1 MFLPGFSDDAM
12 ISSVCHKNIFTGSGL
27 PLFPAL
33 FYALSRT
40 MCEEPHW
47 TREVRMN
54 DEEEQDDKTKE
65 LPLGKETEA
74 NLFKSRS
81 IFIYGPITQEL
92 AQKVCTQLVALAAA
106 NDEDIRIYVNSPG
119 GHVESGDSIHD
130 MIKFIKPKVWMIGTG
145 WVASAGAL
153 IYAAAPKERRIC
165 LPNTRFLLHQPSG
178 GTRGMASDIEIQARE
193 IIKMNERL
201 IKIFSKATGQ
211 SEEKI
216 AKDIDRDYWLSA
228 EDAVAYGLVARVVTS
243 QSEI

>member
-1 MFLPGFSDDAM
+1 
-12 ISSVCHKNIFTGSGL
+12 
-27 PLFPAL
+27 
-33 FYALSRT
+33 
-40 MCEEPHW
+40 
-47 TREVRMN
+47 MN
-54 DEEEQDDKTKE
+54 DENDDDKVKE

-92 AQKVCTQLVALAAA
+92 AQKVNTQLVALAAA
-106 NDEDIRIYVNSPG
+106 SDEDIRIYVNSPG

-153 IYAAAPKERRIC
+153 IYVAAPKERRIA

-201 IKIFSKATGQ
+201 IKIFAKATGQ

-228 EDAVAYGLVARVVTS
+228 EEGVAYGLASRVVVN
-243 QSEI
+243 QSEIG

>member
-1 MFLPGFSDDAM
+1 M
-12 ISSVCHKNIFTGSGL
+12 N
-27 PLFPAL
+27 
-33 FYALSRT
+33 
-40 MCEEPHW
+40 EE
-47 TREVRMN
+47 
-54 DEEEQDDKTKE
+54 DDDKSKE

-81 IFIYGPITQEL
+81 IFIYGGITQEL

-106 NDEDIRIYVNSPG
+106 SDEDIRVYVNSPG

-130 MIKFIKPKVWMIGTG
+130 MIKFIKPKVIIIGTG

-153 IYAAAPKERRIC
+153 ICASVPKERRLC

-193 IIKMNERL
+193 IIKMNQRL
-201 IKIFSKATGQ
+201 IKIFAKATGQ

-228 EDAVAYGLVARVVTS
+228 DEAKEYGLVGKIIEH

>member
-1 MFLPGFSDDAM
+1 MSDD
-12 ISSVCHKNIFTGSGL
+12 
-27 PLFPAL
+27 
-33 FYALSRT
+33 
-40 MCEEPHW
+40 
-47 TREVRMN
+47 
-54 DEEEQDDKTKE
+54 DDKKTE

-92 AQKVCTQLVALAAA
+92 AQKVCSQLVALAAA
-106 NDEDIRIYVNSPG
+106 SDEDIRIYVSSPG

-130 MIKFIKPKVWMIGTG
+130 MVKFIKPKVWMIGTG

-153 IYAAAPKERRIC
+153 IYVAVPKEQRLC

-201 IKIFSKATGQ
+201 NKIYADATGQ
-211 SEEKI
+211 PIEKI
-216 AKDIDRDYWLSA
+216 AKDTDRDYWLSA
-228 EDAVAYGLVARVVTS
+228 EEAMGYGLVSRIVTS
-243 QSEI
+243 QADI

>member
-1 MFLPGFSDDAM
+1 
-12 ISSVCHKNIFTGSGL
+12 
-27 PLFPAL
+27 
-33 FYALSRT
+33 
-40 MCEEPHW
+40 
-47 TREVRMN
+47 MN
-54 DEEEQDDKTKE
+54 EEEDDKKTE
-65 LPLGKETEA
+65 MPLGKEAEA

-92 AQKVCTQLVALAAA
+92 AQRVCSQLVAMAAVS
-106 NDEDIRIYVNSPG
+106 DEDIRVFVNWPG

-130 MIKFIKPKVWMIGTG
+130 LIKFIKPRVVMIGSG

-153 IYAAAPKERRIC
+153 IYAAAPTEDRIC

-178 GTRGMASDIEIQARE
+178 GTRGPASDIEIQARE

-201 IKIFSKATGQ
+201 IRIFSKATGQ
-211 SEEKI
+211 PEEKI

-228 EDAVAYGLVARVVTS
+228 EEAIEYGLVSRIVTS

>member
-1 MFLPGFSDDAM
+1 
-12 ISSVCHKNIFTGSGL
+12 
-27 PLFPAL
+27 
-33 FYALSRT
+33 
-40 MCEEPHW
+40 MCEEPEFDA
-47 TREVRMN
+47 REVRMYE
-54 DEEEQDDKTKE
+54 EEEQDDKTKE

-106 NDEDIRIYVNSPG
+106 NDDDIRIYVNSPG

-153 IYAAAPKERRIC
+153 IYVAAPKERRIC

-201 IKIFSKATGQ
+201 NKIMAEATGQ
-211 SEEKI
+211 SYEKI
-216 AKDIDRDYWLSA
+216 AADTDRDYWLSA
-228 EDAVAYGLVARVVTS
+228 EEAKAYGLVSRIITS

>member
-1 MFLPGFSDDAM
+1 MLDDEDD
-12 ISSVCHKNIFTGSGL
+12 K
-27 PLFPAL
+27 
-33 FYALSRT
+33 
-40 MCEEPHW
+40 
-47 TREVRMN
+47 
-54 DEEEQDDKTKE
+54 DDKTKE

-92 AQKVCTQLVALAAA
+92 AQKVNTQLVALAAA
-106 NDEDIRIYVNSPG
+106 SDEDIRIYVNSPG
-119 GHVESGDSIHD
+119 GHVESGDSVHD
-130 MIKFIKPKVWMIGTG
+130 MVKFIKPKVWMIGTG

-153 IYAAAPKERRIC
+153 IYVSAAKERRIA

-211 SEEKI
+211 PEEKI
-216 AKDIDRDYWLSA
+216 AKDIERDYWLSA
-228 EDAVAYGLVARVVTS
+228 EEAKDYGLVARIVTS

>member
-1 MFLPGFSDDAM
+1 
-12 ISSVCHKNIFTGSGL
+12 
-27 PLFPAL
+27 
-33 FYALSRT
+33 
-40 MCEEPHW
+40 
-47 TREVRMN
+47 MN
-54 DEEEQDDKTKE
+54 DENDDDKVKE

-92 AQKVCTQLVALAAA
+92 AQKVNTQLVALAAA
-106 NDEDIRIYVNSPG
+106 SDEDIRIYVNSPG

-153 IYAAAPKERRIC
+153 IYVAAPKERRIA

-201 IKIFSKATGQ
+201 IRIFAKATGQ

-228 EDAVAYGLVARVVTS
+228 EEGVAYGLASRVVVN
-243 QSEI
+243 QSEIG

>member
-1 MFLPGFSDDAM
+1 
-12 ISSVCHKNIFTGSGL
+12 
-27 PLFPAL
+27 
-33 FYALSRT
+33 
-40 MCEEPHW
+40 
-47 TREVRMN
+47 MN
-54 DEEEQDDKTKE
+54 DEDDDKTKE
-65 LPLGKETEA
+65 LPLGKEAEA

-92 AQKVCTQLVALAAA
+92 AQRVCSQLVAMAAVS
-106 NDEDIRIYVNSPG
+106 DEDIRIFVNSPG

-130 MIKFIKPKVWMIGTG
+130 LIKFIKPKVIMIGSG

-153 IYAAAPKERRIC
+153 IYASAEKEQRVC

-211 SEEKI
+211 PEEKI

-228 EDAVAYGLVARVVTS
+228 EQAIEYGLVSRIVTS
-243 QSEI
+243 QSEL

>member
-1 MFLPGFSDDAM
+1 MFVS
-12 ISSVCHKNIFTGSGL
+12 
-27 PLFPAL
+27 
-33 FYALSRT
+33 SRT
-40 MCEEPHW
+40 SPFSRIVLGMDTHYVRW
-47 TREVRMN
+47 TTHHAGELHMN
-54 DEEEQDDKTKE
+54 DEDQDEDKTKE
-65 LPLGKETEA
+65 LMLGKETEA

-106 NDEDIRIYVNSPG
+106 SDEEIRVYVNSPG

-153 IYAAAPKERRIC
+153 IYVSVPKERRIC

-201 IKIFSKATGQ
+201 IKIFAKATGQ
-211 SEEKI
+211 TEEKI

-228 EDAVAYGLVARVVTS
+228 EEAVAYGLVSKIVTS

>member
-1 MFLPGFSDDAM
+1 
-12 ISSVCHKNIFTGSGL
+12 
-27 PLFPAL
+27 
-33 FYALSRT
+33 
-40 MCEEPHW
+40 
-47 TREVRMN
+47 MN
-54 DEEEQDDKTKE
+54 EDEDDKSKE

-81 IFIYGPITQEL
+81 IFIYGGITMEL

-106 NDEDIRIYVNSPG
+106 SDEDIRVYVNSPG

-130 MIKFIKPKVWMIGTG
+130 MIKFIKPKVWIIGTG

-153 IYAAAPKERRIC
+153 IYVSVPKERRLC

-193 IIKMNERL
+193 IIKMNQRL

-211 SEEKI
+211 TEEKI

-228 EDAVAYGLVARVVTS
+228 EEAKAYGLVSKIIES
-243 QSEI
+243 QSDI

>member
-1 MFLPGFSDDAM
+1 
-12 ISSVCHKNIFTGSGL
+12 
-27 PLFPAL
+27 
-33 FYALSRT
+33 
-40 MCEEPHW
+40 
-47 TREVRMN
+47 MN
-54 DEEEQDDKTKE
+54 DENDDDKVKE

-92 AQKVCTQLVALAAA
+92 AQKVNTQLVALAAA
-106 NDEDIRIYVNSPG
+106 SDEDIRIYVNSPG

-153 IYAAAPKERRIC
+153 IYVAAPKERRIA

-201 IKIFSKATGQ
+201 IRIFAKATGQ

-228 EDAVAYGLVARVVTS
+228 EEGVTYGLASRVVVN
-243 QSEI
+243 QSEIG

>member
-1 MFLPGFSDDAM
+1 MQETLT
-12 ISSVCHKNIFTGSGL
+12 VL
-27 PLFPAL
+27 
-33 FYALSRT
+33 
-40 MCEEPHW
+40 
-47 TREVRMN
+47 N
-54 DEEEQDDKTKE
+54 DEDDKDDKTKE

-92 AQKVCTQLVALAAA
+92 AQKVNTQLVALAAA
-106 NDEDIRIYVNSPG
+106 SDEDIRVYVNSPG

-130 MIKFIKPKVWMIGTG
+130 MVKFIKPKVWMIGTG

-153 IYAAAPKERRIC
+153 IYVAAPKERRIA

-201 IKIFSKATGQ
+201 NRIFAEATGQ
-211 SEEKI
+211 PIEKI
-216 AKDIDRDYWLSA
+216 AKDTDRDYWLSA
-228 EDAVAYGLVARVVTS
+228 EEAKDYGLVSRIVKS
-243 QSEI
+243 QAEI